1 MHTEKLV
8 REITAA
14 GGQVVHREVGPGHDF
29 YDRPDPHVARLEVRW
44 PTRTST
50 GSTSNEENQMSP
62 KIPLTARKEFF
73 RKAAA
78 VPEWVSDVRAAVHE
92 NRRLNRRV
100 AELTDVV
107 AELLVPL
114 ADRDEAK
121 ARELLE
127 SYRRTTLAP

>member
-1 MHTEKLV
+1 MSSDNTPQPRGFV
-8 REITAA
+8 RTALSLPA
-14 GGQVVHREVGPGHDF
+14 F
-29 YDRPDPHVARLEVRW
+29 VRDL
-44 PTRTST
+44 
-50 GSTSNEENQMSP
+50 
-62 KIPLTARKEFF
+62 K
-73 RKAAA
+73 
-78 VPEWVSDVRAAVHE
+78 DAVHE